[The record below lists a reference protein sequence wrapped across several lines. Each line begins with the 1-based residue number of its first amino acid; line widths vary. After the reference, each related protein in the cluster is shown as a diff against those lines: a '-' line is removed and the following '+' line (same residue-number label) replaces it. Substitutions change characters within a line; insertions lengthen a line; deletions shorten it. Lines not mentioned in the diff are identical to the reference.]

1 MTVQDPLVGRL
12 TQAVRQLGESHPLTW
27 RACHAIRDMLGVD
40 GASITIENSSIARVT
55 LCATDETAGWLE
67 NLQDVLQEGPCRAA
81 FDSDLPNQTR
91 LDREAAVRWPQ
102 FIPAAEKAVGPD
114 GVLWALPMHSDDMV
128 LGAISLYRRQPG
140 PLAVTASDAQVLA
153 DAIADMLVNDPMA
166 YAAASDPRQ
175 GGGWSARA
183 NVHQAAGIVAAQLG
197 TSIADALA
205 LLRSY
210 AFATDSVLHEV
221 ATDVV
226 ESRLDLSHG

>member
-12 TQAVRQLGESHPLTW
+12 TQAVRELGESRPLTW
-27 RACHAIRDMLGVD
+27 RACHAIRDMLGVN
-40 GASITIENSSIARVT
+40 GASITIENSSIARIT

-67 NLQDVLQEGPCRAA
+67 NLQDVLQEGPCRTA
-81 FDSDLPNQTR
+81 FDSGLPNQTL
-91 LDREAAVRWPQ
+91 LDREAAARWPQ

-114 GVLWALPMHSDDMV
+114 GILWSVPMHSNDMV
-128 LGAISLYRRQPG
+128 LGAISVYRRQPG
-140 PLAVTASDAQVLA
+140 PLAVTAGDAQVLA

-166 YAAASDPRQ
+166 YAAASDPAQ

-183 NVHQAAGIVAAQLG
+183 SVHQAAGIVAAQLG

-205 LLRSY
+205 LLRSH
-210 AFATDSVLHEV
+210 AFVTDSRLHEV

-226 ESRLDLSHG
+226 ESRLDLSQG

>member
-1 MTVQDPLVGRL
+1 MSVQDPIVGRL
-12 TQAVRQLGESHPLTW
+12 AQKVRQLGESRPLTW
-27 RACHAIRDMLGVD
+27 RACHAIRDMLGAD
-40 GASITIENSSIARVT
+40 GASITIENSSVARIT
-55 LCATDETAGWLE
+55 LCASDETAGWLE

-81 FDSDLPNQTR
+81 FDSGLPNQTR

-102 FIPAAEKAVGPD
+102 FIPAAEKAVGPE
-114 GVLWALPMHSDDMV
+114 GVLWSLPMYSNDMV

-140 PLAVTASDAQVLA
+140 PLAVADGNAQILA
-153 DAIADMLVNDPMA
+153 DAVADMLVNDPMA
-166 YAAASDPRQ
+166 YAAANDLAQ

-183 NVHQAAGIVAAQLG
+183 NVHRAAGIVAAQLG

-210 AFATDSVLHEV
+210 AFATDSRLHEV